1 MDGCGGWQ
9 GHLAGMG
16 GGDML
21 DVGPGLAKGD
31 VENLLQERTEALEE
45 ARMELSDLEAKNR
58 ELLDKVRQ
66 LSLCVKTSHTFW
78 KAYSVTMRV
87 IFLSFSPIVVSV
99 VCPTGPHPPLRLAR
113 QPNRGNIFLCIHIYI
128 YIYV

>member
-1 MDGCGGWQ
+1 
-9 GHLAGMG
+9 MG

-45 ARMELSDLEAKNR
+45 TRMELSDLEAKNR

-87 IFLSFSPIVVSV
+87 IFYLFLPLLFLSSAPLA
-99 VCPTGPHPPLRLAR
+99 PTLH
-113 QPNRGNIFLCIHIYI
+113 YD
-128 YIYV
+128 